1 MAARGPGALVETP
14 QKHPKGIPESN
25 PLPPGLVDI
34 HRSDC
39 SYGLF
44 LAGPTGLGVL
54 VREGCLR
61 SVLESL
67 CRRFFGRGWRV
78 KCHMPTL
85 SCPAPKVNS

>member
-61 SVLESL
+61 SVLEFL
-67 CRRFFGRGWRV
+67 
-78 KCHMPTL
+78 L
-85 SCPAPKVNS
+85 PAILWSRLACQMSHAYT